1 MNNEN
6 NGSGMKHLGTLGRI
20 LFALPFGVMGLN
32 HFFMYNYYVGM
43 VSSFIPGGGFTVI
56 ITGLALLAAC
66 IAIILKKLIRIA
78 CLLLALLLLIF
89 ICTIHIPGL
98 FEGATANMA
107 LIELLKDTALM
118 GGALMIAGMYK
129 EENTD

>member
-1 MNNEN
+1 
-6 NGSGMKHLGTLGRI
+6 MKHLSTIGRI
-20 LFALPFGVMGLN
+20 LFALPFGILGLN

-56 ITGLALLAAC
+56 ITGIALIAAC
-66 IAIILKKLIRIA
+66 IAIILRKYIQIA
-78 CLLLALLLLIF
+78 CLLLALLLLVF

-98 FEGATANMA
+98 FETAQASTA
-107 LIELLKDTALM
+107 LIELLKDTALL

-129 EENTD
+129 EGQEE

>member
-1 MNNEN
+1 
-6 NGSGMKHLGTLGRI
+6 MKHLSTIGRF
-20 LFALPFGVMGLN
+20 LFALPFGILGLN

-56 ITGLALLAAC
+56 ITGLALIAAC
-66 IAIILKKLIRIA
+66 TAIILKRFISLA

-98 FEGATANMA
+98 FEPVKANTA

-118 GGALMIAGMYK
+118 GGALMIAAMYK
-129 EENTD
+129 EDTTSDE

>member
-1 MNNEN
+1 
-6 NGSGMKHLGTLGRI
+6 MKQLSIIGRI
-20 LFALPFGVMGLN
+20 LFALPFGILGLN

-56 ITGLALLAAC
+56 ITGLALIAAC
-66 IAIILKKLIRIA
+66 IAIISKKFIQIA

-98 FEGATANMA
+98 FEPATASMA

-118 GGALMIAGMYK
+118 GGSLLIAGIYK
-129 EENTD
+129 EEHQD

>member
-1 MNNEN
+1 
-6 NGSGMKHLGTLGRI
+6 MKHLSTIGRI
-20 LFALPFGVMGLN
+20 LFALPFGVLGLN

-56 ITGLALLAAC
+56 ITGVALIAAC
-66 IAIILKKLIRIA
+66 VAIILKQFIQIA

-98 FEGATANMA
+98 FEPVNANMA
-107 LIELLKDTALM
+107 MIELLKDSALM
-118 GGALMIAGMYK
+118 GGALMIAGIYK
-129 EENTD
+129 EDNGD

>member
-1 MNNEN
+1 
-6 NGSGMKHLGTLGRI
+6 MKQLAIIGRI
-20 LFALPFGVMGLN
+20 LFALPFGILGLN

-56 ITGLALLAAC
+56 LTGLALLAAS
-66 IAIILKKLIRIA
+66 IAIITKKLIRLA

-98 FEGATANMA
+98 FEPALANTAM
-107 LIELLKDTALM
+107 IELLKDTALL
-118 GGALMIAGMYK
+118 GGALLIAGLYK
-129 EENTD
+129 ETENG

>member
-1 MNNEN
+1 
-6 NGSGMKHLGTLGRI
+6 MKHLSTLGRI
-20 LFALPFGVMGLN
+20 LFALPFGILGLN

-56 ITGLALLAAC
+56 ITGVALIAAC
-66 IAIILKKLIRIA
+66 VAIILRKFIQIA

-98 FEGATANMA
+98 FEPVNANMA
-107 LIELLKDTALM
+107 MIELLKDTALM
-118 GGALMIAGMYK
+118 GGAVMIAGMYK
-129 EENTD
+129 EERGD